1 MVVGLQFVGGNV
13 ASTAPYSHGRRFDT
27 LEEVIDFYGRGGAAL
42 VSWVKKGGTIKSL
55 RQVITSVGGKAL
67 KTGVPLT
74 TDKLESLIKV
84 MEV

>member
-1 MVVGLQFVGGNV
+1 MG
-13 ASTAPYSHGRRFDT
+13 
-27 LEEVIDFYGRGGAAL
+27 
-42 VSWVKKGGTIKSL
+42 KKGGTIKSL
-55 RQVITSVGGKAL
+55 RQVITSVGDNAL

>member
-42 VSWVKKGGTIKSL
+42 VSWVKKGDPSNISCKL
-55 RQVITSVGGKAL
+55 SVQSVSHMDSSIMNPFKFSAMV
-67 KTGVPLT
+67 T
-74 TDKLESLIKV
+74 
-84 MEV
+84 M

>member
-13 ASTAPYSHGRRFDT
+13 ASTAPYSHGRRFDA

-55 RQVITSVGGKAL
+55 RQVITSVGGNAL

-74 TDKLESLIKV
+74 TDKLENLIKV